1 MRAHTHTRRKCLW
14 QKVLCAPYLRTG
26 PRTTPKKSFRLTS
39 MPNPF
44 ISLLIFSVAPCSWN
58 IKSTIFPRKVLG
70 FLAPEKSASATRHEL
85 HFGHVKCQSQHEEK
99 FNIAN
104 CNVRNVRQQ
113 SQYQDEF
120 FVQICV
126 RARANQSQWPTA
138 ESLREMSEKQGRQH
152 HALRI
157 RRVGPQDIFWLRFWV
172 ESIFIL
178 ILFLTFSLR
187 RLIEFAKNQ
196 PKSTTNWILQDK
208 LSFKWWRK
216 YNTF

>member
-58 IKSTIFPRKVLG
+58 IKSTIFPRKILG

-85 HFGHVKCQSQHEEK
+85 HFGHVKCQSQQEEK

-126 RARANQSQWPTA
+126 RARAQTKANGRRQKVC
-138 ESLREMSEKQGRQH
+138 EKWVKSKVASITHYVYAVWAR
-152 HALRI
+152 RI
-157 RRVGPQDIFWLRFWV
+157 SFDFVFEWKA
-172 ESIFIL
+172 
-178 ILFLTFSLR
+178 FS
-187 RLIEFAKNQ
+187 F
-196 PKSTTNWILQDK
+196 
-208 LSFKWWRK
+208 
-216 YNTF
+216 